1 MDLRQKTCQLFQS
14 IDKLFHHNNTLEVA
28 REDPILLNKIAKG
41 DIKWGRQK
49 TVFDWA
55 INTFNQVFT
64 LPQVRR
70 ENIYSRLEPHPQEAR
85 ASKQKW
91 FLLFVLLRSSVP
103 PISVAADM
111 FIRLQHAFK
120 TEYYRHVILK
130 SQVHYEI
137 NLCNYLI
144 SSLANHP
151 KNSREIISH
160 PPT

>member
-49 TVFDWA
+49 TVFEWD

-70 ENIYSRLEPHPQEAR
+70 ENIYSRLEPPPPKKPEHPNRNGSSSFSSCAALYLQ
-85 ASKQKW
+85 
-91 FLLFVLLRSSVP
+91 FL
-103 PISVAADM
+103 
-111 FIRLQHAFK
+111 
-120 TEYYRHVILK
+120 
-130 SQVHYEI
+130 
-137 NLCNYLI
+137 
-144 SSLANHP
+144 
-151 KNSREIISH
+151 
-160 PPT
+160 

>member
-1 MDLRQKTCQLFQS
+1 MGQTKDGVRVGYQYIQPSLHPPTGEKG
-14 IDKLFHHNNTLEVA
+14 KY
-28 REDPILLNKIAKG
+28 LLQT
-41 DIKWGRQK
+41 R
-49 TVFDWA
+49 T
-55 INTFNQVFT
+55 
-64 LPQVRR
+64 P
-70 ENIYSRLEPHPQEAR
+70 PPQEAR

-103 PISVAADM
+103 PIYVAADM